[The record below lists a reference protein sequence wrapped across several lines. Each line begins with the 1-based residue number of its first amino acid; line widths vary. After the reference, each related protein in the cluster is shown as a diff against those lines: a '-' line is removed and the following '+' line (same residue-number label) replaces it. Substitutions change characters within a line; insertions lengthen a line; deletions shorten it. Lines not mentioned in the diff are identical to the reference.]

1 MKKILAAMSGGVD
14 SAATAIL
21 LKNQGYFAA
30 GGTMCLRCGA
40 EAEIADAQRSC
51 QQLELPFYRF
61 DLQEEFDR
69 IVVDAFQAEYRAG
82 RTPNPCIVC
91 NEKMKFGLFLDKA
104 LELGF
109 DGIATGHY
117 ARVEEQNG
125 RFLLKTAADLSRDQS
140 YFLYRLSQA
149 QLSRT
154 LFPLGAYTKDEARA
168 LCRET
173 GLHLSAKKDSQ
184 DICFV
189 PDGDYMAVLKA
200 RGLAPQMGDFILN
213 GVRVAPHE
221 GLEAYTIGQRRGLG
235 YAAGER
241 VYVTG
246 KQGTDVL
253 LGENSELFS
262 TIVYVENLNYIA
274 FDAPTGPFE
283 AECKLRSGPRR
294 SLCTVT
300 PTEKGA
306 TLTFREPQR
315 AVTPGQ
321 SAVFY
326 DGDTVLGGGV
336 VVGCERQS
344 HENE

>member
-21 LKNQGYFAA
+21 LKKQGYLTT
-30 GGTMCLRCGA
+30 GGTMCLRPGA
-40 EAEIADAQRSC
+40 EAEIADAKSAC
-51 QQLELPFYRF
+51 DQLGLAFYRF
-61 DLQEEFDR
+61 DLQPEFNR
-69 IVVDAFQAEYRAG
+69 LVIDAFQADYQAG

-117 ARVEEQNG
+117 ARIEAQGG
-125 RFLLKTAADLSRDQS
+125 RFLLKTAADLGRDQS

-154 LFPLGAYTKDEARA
+154 LFPLGCYTKDEARA
-168 LCRET
+168 LCREAE
-173 GLHLSAKKDSQ
+173 LQLSAKKDSQ

-200 RGLAPQMGDFILN
+200 RGLVPQMGDFIHA
-213 GVRVAPHE
+213 GQRVAPHE

-246 KQGTDVL
+246 KVGTDVI
-253 LGENSELFS
+253 LGENAELFS
-262 TIVYVENLNYIA
+262 TTVFVENLNYIA
-274 FDAPTGPFE
+274 FDAPGAPFE
-283 AECKLRSGPRR
+283 AECKLRSGPKR

-300 PTEKGA
+300 PTAKGA

-336 VVGCERQS
+336 IVGCER
-344 HENE
+344 

>member
-21 LKNQGYFAA
+21 LKNKGYSAA
-30 GGTMCLRCGA
+30 GATMCLRCGA
-40 EAEIADAQRSC
+40 EAEIADAKSAC
-51 QQLELPFYRF
+51 DQLGLPFYRF
-61 DLQEEFDR
+61 DLMEEFDR
-69 IVVDAFQAEYRAG
+69 LVVDTFQADYQNG

-91 NEKMKFGLFLDKA
+91 NETMKFGLFLDKA

-117 ARVEEQNG
+117 ARIEESSG
-125 RFLLKTAADLSRDQS
+125 RFLLKTAADLGRDQS
-140 YFLYRLSQA
+140 YFLYRLSQH

-154 LFPLGAYTKDEARA
+154 LFPLGAHTKDEARE
-168 LCRET
+168 LCRNAA
-173 GLHLSAKKDSQ
+173 LHLSAKKDSQ

-189 PDGDYMAVLKA
+189 PDGDYMAVLKG
-200 RGLAPQMGDFILN
+200 RGLQPQLGDFIL
-213 GVRVAPHE
+213 GGRRVAPHE

-241 VYVTG
+241 VYVTEKVG
-246 KQGTDVL
+246 NDVI

-262 TIVYVENLNYIA
+262 TTVYVENLNYIA
-274 FDAPTGPFE
+274 FDAPSLPFE
-283 AECKLRSGPRR
+283 AECKLRSGPKR

-300 PTEKGA
+300 PAAAGA

-326 DGDTVLGGGV
+326 DRETVLGGGV
-336 VVGCERQS
+336 IVGRAR
-344 HENE
+344 

>member
-21 LKNQGYFAA
+21 LKQQGYAAA

-40 EAEIADAQRSC
+40 EAEIADAKSAC
-51 QQLELPFYRF
+51 EQLGLAFHRF
-61 DLQEEFDR
+61 DLLEEFDR
-69 IVVDAFQAEYRAG
+69 LVIDAFQTDYQTG

-117 ARVEEQNG
+117 ARIEEENG
-125 RFLLKTAADLSRDQS
+125 RFLLKTAADTSRDQS
-140 YFLYRLSQA
+140 YFLYRLSQH
-149 QLSRT
+149 QLSHT
-154 LFPLGAYTKDEARA
+154 LFPLGGLTKDEART
-168 LCRET
+168 LCREAD
-173 GLHLSAKKDSQ
+173 LHLSAKKDSQ

-189 PDGDYMAVLKA
+189 PDGDYMAVLKE
-200 RGLAPQMGDFILN
+200 RGLQPQLGDFILN
-213 GVRVAPHE
+213 GRRVAPHE

-246 KQGTDVL
+246 KVGNDVI
-253 LGENSELFS
+253 LGENAELFS
-262 TIVYVENLNYIA
+262 TTVYVEDLNYIA

-283 AECKLRSGPRR
+283 CSCKLRSGPRM

-300 PTEKGA
+300 PTEQGA

-326 DGDTVLGGGV
+326 AGDTVLGGGV
-336 VVGCERQS
+336 IVGCER
-344 HENE
+344 

>member
-21 LKNQGYFAA
+21 LQKQGYAAA

-40 EAEIADAQRSC
+40 EAEIADAKNAC
-51 QQLELPFYRF
+51 AQLGLCFHRF
-61 DLQEEFDR
+61 DLLEEFDR
-69 IVVDAFQAEYRAG
+69 LVIDAFQADYQNG

-117 ARVEEQNG
+117 ARIEEKAG
-125 RFLLKTAADLSRDQS
+125 RFLLKTAAEASRDQS
-140 YFLYRLSQA
+140 YFLYRLSQD

-154 LFPLGAYTKDEARA
+154 LFPLGDYSKDEARA
-168 LCRET
+168 LCREA

-189 PDGDYMAVLKA
+189 PDGDYMAVLKQ
-200 RGLAPQMGDFILN
+200 RGLQPQMGDFILS
-213 GVRVAPHE
+213 GKRVAPHE

-246 KQGTDVL
+246 KVGNDVI

-262 TIVYVENLNYIA
+262 STVYVENLNYIA
-274 FDAPTGPFE
+274 FDTPASPFE
-283 AECKLRSGPRR
+283 AMCKLRSGPRM

-300 PTEKGA
+300 PTKDSA

-326 DGDTVLGGGV
+326 EGNTVLGGGIIA
-336 VVGCERQS
+336 GCAR
-344 HENE
+344 